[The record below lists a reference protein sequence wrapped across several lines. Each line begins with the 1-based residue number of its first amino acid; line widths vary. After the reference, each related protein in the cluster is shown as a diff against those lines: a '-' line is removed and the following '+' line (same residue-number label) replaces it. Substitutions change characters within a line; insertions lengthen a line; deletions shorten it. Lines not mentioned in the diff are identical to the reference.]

1 MAAEILTT
9 SQAAEF
15 LQLSVQSVKA
25 RARAG
30 TLPAARIGREWRF
43 SRRQLLEWIEA
54 GGDRYEDLVEEGLA
68 LATEEAM
75 ADPGNQ
81 QGIPWEEAKR
91 ELGL

>member
-54 GGDRYEDLVEEGLA
+54 GGDRYEDLVEGGLA
-68 LATEEAM
+68 VAAEEAM
-75 ADPGNQ
+75 ADPDNQ
-81 QGIPWEEAKR
+81 QGIPWEQAKT
-91 ELGL
+91 GLPV